1 MKVTRLVCSRCG
13 APLSG
18 LRTDRLFICRNCGA
32 GWADSSD
39 GLQRIEVEH
48 RALPEAELPLP
59 FWKLR
64 ASVHVLKRIVR
75 NEFTSTI
82 LRFGSKYDAE
92 AMPGKTKAS
101 EGSSDRRTFLFPAFH
116 VNGLPGLGV
125 SLSRIVSSLPPLI
138 EESSGFPYVCGGTI
152 IPTDAQVLGRCVAV
166 GQETEKSDWL
176 AEIELV
182 LSSVKASLV
191 ILPCSCEVEKV
202 HVAETGVS
210 FFRRSAPEWTS
221 LMEHRSS
228 IT

>member
-18 LRTDRLFICRNCGA
+18 LRTDRLFICRNCGTS
-32 GWADSSD
+32 WADSAE
-39 GLQRIEVEH
+39 GLEQVEVEH
-48 RALPEAELPLP
+48 RAPGMSELPLP

-64 ASVHVLKRIVR
+64 ASVYVLKRTVR

-82 LRFGSKYDAE
+82 LRLGSKFDSE
-92 AMPGKTKAS
+92 AMPGKLRAS
-101 EGSSDRRTFLFPAFH
+101 EGSSERRTFLFPAFY

-125 SLSRIVSSLPPLI
+125 SLSRCISSLPPLI
-138 EESSGFPYVCGGTI
+138 EESSGFPYVCGGSI
-152 IPTDAQVLGRCVAV
+152 VPSDARVLGRCVAV

-191 ILPCSCEVEKV
+191 ILPCRSEVEKV
-202 HVAETGVS
+202 HIAETGLS
-210 FFRRSAPEWTS
+210 FFRRSAPRWAT